1 MKKCPFCAEVI
12 QNESVKCKYCQGYI
26 TNVATVNE
34 EQRSLYC
41 SFCHRSRRE
50 LKNLIAGPE
59 VYICDECIDLCYSIV
74 HEDNDAIAVDGKIA
88 E

>member
-1 MKKCPFCAEVI
+1 MKNCPLCAEEI
-12 QNESVKCKYCQGYI
+12 Q
-26 TNVATVNE
+26 NVATVNE
-34 EQRSLYC
+34 EQRLLHC

-50 LKNLIAGPE
+50 VKKLIAGPE